1 MWPIALCSVMMVA
14 IMIHKTV
21 QFKVL
26 LRQFSWSRRRLLDK
40 KPSHIATLLDA
51 LAGNRDEEAIALA
64 GSRDIKTLEKGVGA
78 LSLIAAIAPL
88 MGLTGTV
95 LGMIESFRVM
105 ATCGGGAGI
114 GLLAKGIW
122 EALITTAAGL
132 LVAIPA
138 EIAYHYLEGCLDEI
152 SLAMKALVLQF
163 KGGEDEI

>member
-1 MWPIALCSVMMVA
+1 IAV
-14 IMIHKTV
+14 
-21 QFKVL
+21 
-26 LRQFSWSRRRLLDK
+26 
-40 KPSHIATLLDA
+40 
-51 LAGNRDEEAIALA
+51 
-64 GSRDIKTLEKGVGA
+64 
-78 LSLIAAIAPL
+78 IAPL

-105 ATCGGGAGI
+105 AACGGGASV

-138 EIAYHYLEGCLDEI
+138 EIAYHYLEGRLDEI
-152 SLAMKALVLQF
+152 SLAMKALVLPF

>member
-1 MWPIALCSVMMVA
+1 MWPIALCSIMMVA

-26 LRQFSWSRRRLLDK
+26 LRQFSWPRQRLLDK
-40 KPSHIATLLDA
+40 KPGHIAPLLDA
-51 LAGNRDEEAIALA
+51 LAGNQTEDAIALA
-64 GSRDIKTLEKGVGA
+64 GSRNLKVLEKGVGA

-105 ATCGGGAGI
+105 AASGGGAGI

-138 EIAYHYLEGCLDEI
+138 EIAYHYLEGRLDEI
-152 SLAMKALVLQF
+152 ALAMKALVLQF
-163 KGGEDEI
+163 RGEEDEI